1 MKLSKLQLVQR
12 VLNAIDSDDVSA
24 ITETVESEQVAMLVD
39 AAYDMILSEFPWPHL
54 RDLRQ
59 LEVTTVANEMRI
71 PARVM
76 TVNSI
81 KYNKLAIEYIDPMD
95 MQDLLDGRD
104 LSLTEVDTIGAYND
118 RDPIQWSSYDDE
130 IVIFDAYD
138 GTLAASLS
146 SVDTYKTPTP
156 MSAETEYPDLPE
168 RFHPILADQATA
180 DAFFNL
186 KGDIS
191 GYNIYRK
198 RAKLGVINMQRWAK
212 KVNQQSSTGANVNY
226 GRKNVY

>member
-1 MKLSKLQLVQR
+1 MKLTKLQLVQR
-12 VLNAIDSDDVSA
+12 VLNAIDSDDVAA
-24 ITETVESEQVAMLVD
+24 ISETVESEQVAMLVD

-81 KYNKLAIEYIDPMD
+81 KYNKLAIEFIDPMD
-95 MQDLLDGRD
+95 MQDLLDSRD
-104 LSLTEVDTIGAYND
+104 LSLDETDLVGAYND

-130 IVIFDAYD
+130 IVIFDAYN
-138 GTLAASLS
+138 GTLAASLT
-146 SVDTYKTPTP
+146 SVDTFKTPTP
-156 MSAETEYPDLPE
+156 MTADTEYPDLPE

-186 KGDIS
+186 KGDLA

-198 RAKLGVINMQRWAK
+198 RTKLGMINMQRWAK
-212 KVNQQSSTGANVNY
+212 KVNQKTPTDGRVSY